1 MKKERA
7 VLLLSGGFDSGV
19 AGYLLEK
26 EGFEIIP
33 LHLSNVDFVGEWTIE
48 KCIEIAKKFNWS
60 KLYVMDIANSLQT
73 FVNECTHSY
82 FFVFMKRLLL
92 VLASE
97 LAKRENASYI
107 VTGESLGQ
115 VSSQTLLN
123 INVIEKATKFRVL
136 KPLIAMDKET
146 IIGYSKQIGTFEI
159 SSGPEVCD
167 ILGPKHP
174 VTQANE
180 EKVKNEEDKINYSQ
194 LINQCIATLKVIEVN

>member
-1 MKKERA
+1 MKKEKA
-7 VLLLSGGFDSGV
+7 VLLLSGGFDRGV
-19 AGYLLEK
+19 AGNLLEK
-26 EGFEIIP
+26 EGFEISP

-82 FFVFMKRLLL
+82 FFVLMKRLFL

-97 LAKRENASYI
+97 LVKKENASYI
-107 VTGESLGQ
+107 ITGESLGQ
-115 VSSQTLLN
+115 VSSQTLMN
-123 INVIEKATKFRVL
+123 INVIEKATKYRVI

-146 IIGYSKQIGTFEI
+146 IINYSKQIGTFEI

-174 VTQANE
+174 ITQANE
-180 EKVKNEEDKINYSQ
+180 EKVKSEELKIKYSE
-194 LINQCIATLKVIEVN
+194 LINQCISSLKIIDIN